1 VRPCEKET
9 DSTALL
15 MAVSSSLSYKC
26 FVLAMKAGMTRT
38 FSITCLELIRISR
51 LGILGIRLDV
61 TILSFGPTARSDGP
75 LDDTT
80 INFFCVCIDTVFV
93 KTSLLGESSSN

>member
-1 VRPCEKET
+1 
-9 DSTALL
+9 
-15 MAVSSSLSYKC
+15 M
-26 FVLAMKAGMTRT
+26 MKT

-51 LGILGIRLDV
+51 LGILGCRLDV

-80 INFFCVCIDTVFV
+80 INFFCVCIDPVFV
-93 KTSLLGESSSN
+93 KTGFLGKYSSN